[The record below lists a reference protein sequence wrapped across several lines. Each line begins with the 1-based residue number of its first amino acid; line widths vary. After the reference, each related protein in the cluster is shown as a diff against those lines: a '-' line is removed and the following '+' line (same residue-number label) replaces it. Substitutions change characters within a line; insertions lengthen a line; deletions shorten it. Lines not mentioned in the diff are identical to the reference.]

1 MTSTPASRSADEMEI
16 RALIRSQ
23 FDAIDWDPGRDA
35 DWRRL
40 YKGFMLGA
48 QLWPARRP
56 AAPQSAL
63 DFATRLQRLRAEGTL
78 ESFSEKGV
86 GCEVFVVGNAAIAAA
101 GCEMTGNAGAV
112 KHDVRLFL
120 LVKDTDGWRI
130 AAQAWDVVDDI
141 PAAFAA
147 AGLRLDP

>member
-1 MTSTPASRSADEMEI
+1 MTSTPPSSSAEEQEI
-16 RALIRSQ
+16 RALIQAQ
-23 FDAIDWDPGRDA
+23 FDAVDWEPGRDA

-40 YKGFMLGA
+40 YKGFVPGA

-63 DFATRLQRLRAEGTL
+63 DFATRLQRLRDEGAL

-86 GCEVFVVGNAAIAAA
+86 GCNVFVFGNVAIAAA
-101 GCEMTGNAGAV
+101 GCEMTENEGAV
-112 KHDVRLFL
+112 TREVSVFL
-120 LVKDTDGWRI
+120 LVRDSDGWRI
-130 AAQAWDVVDDI
+130 AAQARDIVDDI
-141 PAAFAA
+141 PAALTA